1 MTPALR
7 ALAACFVV
15 LIAPAMAAAQAADV
29 SQRLPRV
36 LTVTATPIAS
46 FSRSEPERVR
56 FGALEFLG
64 GLVLEADDDR
74 FGGISGIRMLD
85 DNDGFLAITDR
96 GHWLRGRLVLDGR
109 RPVGLENLTIAP
121 MLDGNRSRL
130 AAGASFDTEALAL
143 GDEGDVFL
151 GIERVHRIV
160 RYDFGKRNF
169 SSLARNLDVPRGMR
183 NLPRNQGIEGLVFIP
198 HNRPLGGS
206 LVAFSERGLD
216 KAGNIRA
223 FLIGGT
229 TLGEFTVRRT
239 DGFDITDAALIP
251 GGDIL
256 ILERYFSWLH
266 GIGMRTR
273 LLRLSE
279 IAPGRVVD
287 GPVLMEAANAHQID
301 NMEGLA
307 VHTNAAGET
316 TLTIVSDENFS
327 RLQRTLL
334 LRFALTED

>member
-1 MTPALR
+1 MTAGLR
-7 ALAACFVV
+7 TLAACFAL
-15 LIAPAMAAAQAADV
+15 LIATATAAAQTTDV
-29 SQRLPRV
+29 SQRLSRV
-36 LTVTATPIAS
+36 LTVTATPIGS
-46 FSRSEPERVR
+46 FSRSEPDRVR

-64 GLVLEADDDR
+64 GLVLEADYDR
-74 FGGISGIRMLD
+74 FGAISGIRILD
-85 DNDGFLAITDR
+85 DDDGFLAITDR

-109 RPVGLENLTIAP
+109 RPVGIENLTIAP
-121 MLDGNRSRL
+121 MLDANRSRL

-143 GDEGDVFL
+143 GDEGDVFV

-169 SSLARNLDVPRGMR
+169 SSLARNVEVPRGMR

-198 HNRPLGGS
+198 RSRPLGGS
-206 LVAFSERGLD
+206 LIAFSERGLD
-216 KAGNIRA
+216 KTGNIRA
-223 FLIGGT
+223 FLIGGPT
-229 TLGEFTVRRT
+229 PGEFAVRRT

-256 ILERYFSWLH
+256 ILERYFSWLR
-266 GIGMRTR
+266 GIGMRVR

-279 IAPGRVVD
+279 IAPGRIVD
-287 GPVLMEAANAHQID
+287 GPVLIEAGNSHQID

-316 TLTIVSDENFS
+316 TLTIVSDDNFS

-334 LRFALTED
+334 LRFALIED

>member
-1 MTPALR
+1 MTAGLR
-7 ALAACFVV
+7 ALAACFVL
-15 LIAPAMAAAQAADV
+15 LIAATAAAAQTADV

-36 LTVTATPIAS
+36 LTVTATPIPS
-46 FSRSEPERVR
+46 FTRSEPDRVR

-109 RPVGLENLTIAP
+109 RLVGVENLTIAP
-121 MLDGNRSRL
+121 MLDANRSRL

-143 GDEGDVFL
+143 GYEGDVFV
-151 GIERVHRIV
+151 GIERVHRII

-169 SSLARNLDVPRGMR
+169 SSLARNVDVPRGMR
-183 NLPRNQGIEGLVFIP
+183 SLPRNQGIEGLVFIP
-198 HNRPLGGS
+198 HSRPLGGS
-206 LVAFSERGLD
+206 LIAFSERGLD

-223 FLIGGT
+223 FLIGGPMP
-229 TLGEFTVRRT
+229 GEFAVRRT

-256 ILERYFSWLH
+256 ILERYFSWLR
-266 GIGMRTR
+266 GIGMRVR
-273 LLRLSE
+273 LLPLSE
-279 IAPGRVVD
+279 IAPGRTVD
-287 GPVLMEAANAHQID
+287 GPVLIEAGNAHQID

-316 TLTIVSDENFS
+316 TLTIVSDDNFS

-334 LRFALTED
+334 LRFALIED